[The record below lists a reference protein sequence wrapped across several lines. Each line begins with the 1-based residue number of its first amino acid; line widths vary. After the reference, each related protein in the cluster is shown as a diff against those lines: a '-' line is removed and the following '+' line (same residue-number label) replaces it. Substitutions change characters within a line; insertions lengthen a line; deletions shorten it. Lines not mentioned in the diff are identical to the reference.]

1 VDHPALVEELSEIR
15 ANHAY
20 EMSMSKATYADCFR
34 GNIGKRLV
42 TGCLLQGLQQLTG
55 VNFIF
60 YYGTAYFERS
70 GFQNPFII
78 QVITK

>member
-1 VDHPALVEELSEIR
+1 
-15 ANHAY
+15 
-20 EMSMSKATYADCFR
+20 MSISKATYVDCFR
-34 GNIGKRLV
+34 GNIGKRLM

>member
-1 VDHPALVEELSEIR
+1 
-15 ANHAY
+15 
-20 EMSMSKATYADCFR
+20 M
-34 GNIGKRLV
+34 

-70 GFQNPFII
+70 GFRNPFII